1 MRKLIFNA
9 FAFKEE
15 FKNSPQLGGKVS
27 SKTIDTYMKNIYV
40 SLKSAKVYNPQDDV
54 ALITNSKI
62 PKQYA
67 DLFAKNNIQLFVIP
81 FEDFV
86 MPAKFVWALAF
97 FKLCALKYVVENLD
111 YEKYLLID
119 ADTVTVA
126 AYNELWQECEYGLML
141 YNVGH
146 SIGHRERQFIIRD
159 YEKLY
164 PLENKNI
171 IHYGGE
177 FVAGTRENL
186 KIFMQRAEGVYNKI
200 CENDY
205 NVADNIGDET
215 ITSIVASH
223 MENIVPAHPYICRY
237 WTGRFYLVST
247 NHKYNPVVIWH
258 IPNEKE
264 NGFLK
269 IFDYLLKKNKLPSNE
284 KMARILGLP
293 NTKRIFYGCYV
304 IKAGIKKI
312 LG

>member
-1 MRKLIFNA
+1 MKRLIFNA

-15 FKNSPQLGGKVS
+15 FKNSPQLGGNVS
-27 SKTIDTYMKNIYV
+27 SKTVDIYMKNIYV
-40 SLKSAKVYNPQDDV
+40 SLKSAKLHNPQDEV
-54 ALITNSKI
+54 ALVTNSDI
-62 PKQYA
+62 PPFYRE
-67 DLFAKNNIQLFVIP
+67 LFAKNDIQLIVIP

-97 FKLCALKYVVENLD
+97 FKLCALKYVVENLE
-111 YEKYLLID
+111 YEKYLIID

-126 AYNELWQECEYGLML
+126 SYNELWQECEYGLML

-164 PLENKNI
+164 PTEKRNI

-177 FVAGTRENL
+177 FIAGTREIL
-186 KIFMQRAEGVYNKI
+186 KSFIGNAEGVYKKI
-200 CENDY
+200 SESDY
-205 NVADNIGDET
+205 NIADNIGDET
-215 ITSIVASH
+215 ITSIVATH
-223 MENIVPAHPYICRY
+223 MKNVVPAHPYICRY

-269 IFDYLLKKNKLPSNE
+269 IFDYLLKKNRLPSNE
-284 KMARILGLP
+284 KMAQILGLP